1 MVSGQDGRRILSF
14 LSNGAATVRAAAVDG
29 KLLLEADGR
38 GAISTT
44 GRTFDLL
51 VAQGIVIREG
61 HTVALS
67 AQGIS
72 LARRLS
78 SSTDRFQDAHRDIE
92 LAVLDSGQGAVP
104 VLVNMAESP
113 LAQLMRR
120 RTKNGEA
127 FLARREFEAGE
138 RLRADYTRGQIM
150 PRLGANWIAS
160 VASGKRAGGGVAE
173 LTDAAL
179 GARYRVEKAL
189 EAVGPELAGVLV
201 DVCCFL
207 KGLEQVETERGWP
220 VRSAKLMLKTGL
232 GVLARHYF
240 PTDEA
245 PQQGHRRL
253 LHWGAEDYR
262 PRIGG

>member
-1 MVSGQDGRRILSF
+1 MASGENGPRVLRF
-14 LSNGAATVRAAAVDG
+14 LSSGPATVRAAAVGG

-44 GRTFDLL
+44 EKTLGLL
-51 VAQGIVIREG
+51 AGQGVLVRG
-61 HTVALS
+61 DQTVALS
-67 AQGIS
+67 ASGAS

-78 SSTDRFQDAHRDIE
+78 SAADRFQDAHRDID
-92 LAVLDSGQGAVP
+92 LAVLDGEQGAAP
-104 VLVNMAESP
+104 VLLNMAESP

-120 RTKNGEA
+120 KAKSGEA
-127 FLARREFEAGE
+127 FLTRREFEAGE

-150 PRLGANWIAS
+150 PRLGANWIAP
-160 VASGKRAGGGVAE
+160 VTSGRRSGGIAD

-179 GARYRVEKAL
+179 GARRRVDGAL

-207 KGLEQVETERGWP
+207 KGLAQVETERGWP

-232 GVLARHYF
+232 GALARHYF
-240 PTDEA
+240 PADFA
-245 PQQGHRRL
+245 SRPGHRRL

-262 PRIGG
+262 PTVAG